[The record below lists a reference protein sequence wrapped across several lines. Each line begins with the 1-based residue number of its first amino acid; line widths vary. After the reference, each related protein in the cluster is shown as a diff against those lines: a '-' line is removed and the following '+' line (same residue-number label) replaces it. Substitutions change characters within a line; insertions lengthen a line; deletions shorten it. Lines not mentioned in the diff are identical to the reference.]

1 MKRVRYSVLLLA
13 VAAGTLACDSTEM
26 TVAPLTLDQAT
37 AILAAMFV
45 HYVGAEDGVH
55 HEPCPL
61 GGAVRIAH
69 APTYTERG
77 DTARWSVDVD
87 IYPGGCGMEAVG
99 DTLIL
104 NGDPS
109 IVLKL
114 ERWYASESEEGE
126 FDLTVSGAVI
136 WLKSDHSSDK
146 CEVDLDL
153 HVVLGPD
160 TNEDDLGDLTGLV
173 CGHDAEFPWPPQIA
187 DG

>member
-1 MKRVRYSVLLLA
+1 MKRVRYSVLLA

-26 TVAPLTLDQAT
+26 TVPLTSEQAT

-45 HYVGAEDGVH
+45 HYVGAEEGVH
-55 HEPCPL
+55 LEPCPL
-61 GGAVRIAH
+61 GSAVRVAH
-69 APTYTERG
+69 TSNYGESG
-77 DTARWSVDVD
+77 DTAWSSVDFDV
-87 IYPGGCGMEAVG
+87 YPGGCGMEAVG

-104 NGDPS
+104 TGDPS
-109 IVLKL
+109 IALKL

-136 WLKSDHSSDK
+136 WRRNDGSSDR

-153 HVVLGPD
+153 GVVLGPD

-173 CGHDAEFPWPPQIA
+173 CGHDAEIPWPPRM
-187 DG
+187 GL